1 MKAINF
7 QMSVK
12 GDHDTS
18 NGEVDSAKLAV
29 CLGYRIRYCTLN
41 HCHTGQLMRA
51 AFTAL
56 ILSAAGTIIVA
67 DNAIAQRWCAISNQG
82 AANCRFPTMDQCRAE
97 VSGNGGSCIPEAPV
111 GHRQPRAANV
121 GPVPKDN
128 LDALQ
133 DRVNKQNNKLNLCR
147 GC

>member
-1 MKAINF
+1 
-7 QMSVK
+7 MSVK

-82 AANCRFPTMDQCRAE
+82 AANCGFPTMDQCRAE

-133 DRVNKQNNKLNLCR
+133 ERVNKQNNKLNLCR

>member
-1 MKAINF
+1 MAPSIELSF
-7 QMSVK
+7 
-12 GDHDTS
+12 
-18 NGEVDSAKLAV
+18 A
-29 CLGYRIRYCTLN
+29 YCTLN

-51 AFTAL
+51 ALTAL
-56 ILSAAGTIIVA
+56 ILSAAVTVVTDAVA
-67 DNAIAQRWCAISNQG
+67 QSWCAISNQG
-82 AANCRFPTMDQCRAE
+82 AANCGFSAIDLCRAE

-111 GHRQPRAANV
+111 GHRQPTGANV

-133 DRVNKQNNKLNLCR
+133 NRINKKNDKLILCR